1 MNEIKRSKGGKM
13 ATYIVVAILAYS
25 IGSISFSVILGRKMG
40 GIDVR
45 EKGSKNAGSTNVLRT
60 VGKKAAILTL
70 ICDIL
75 KGVIAIGIALLAH
88 AIIKETD
95 ASLLVQLAGVCVIL
109 GHTFP
114 IFFEFRGGKGVAT
127 ALGVLLMIN
136 YQIGLICL
144 VFALVIMLFTKMV
157 SAGSVTAAILF
168 PILTLFINHNYIV
181 DGNYVVFGIVV
192 ALLVIFNHRANIK
205 RILDGTESKISL
217 KK

>member
-1 MNEIKRSKGGKM
+1 M
-13 ATYIVVAILAYS
+13 VAVYVLVTVIAYL
-25 IGSISFSVILGRKMG
+25 IGSISFSIIFSKKFAGF
-40 GIDVR
+40 DVR

-75 KGVIAIGIALLAH
+75 KGVVAVGIALLAH
-88 AIIKETD
+88 VIIKEAD

-127 ALGVLLMIN
+127 ALGVLLITN

-144 VFALVIMLFTKMV
+144 VFALVIMLFTKMA

-181 DGNYVVFGIVV
+181 DGNYVIFGVVV
-192 ALLVIFNHRANIK
+192 ALLVVFNHRANIK
-205 RILDGTESKISL
+205 RILNGTENKISL